1 MPAWLRH
8 RQRHRVTAEL
18 RQLMGPSD
26 HFTVGKFTH
35 CSCPH
40 QRFCFVGMQDTMAT
54 KSAEGLPLAFGY
66 FRNFGENRH
75 FTIDLAM
82 ENSQNVFSAESL
94 VAVPG
99 SPPTGSHW
107 SACRQCGDIWPS
119 SGRHH
124 AIIVTRATT
133 ISCVFTHNYPDTVAV
148 PHTDYWSWKRNLA
161 KFEVSQS
168 RRRV

>member
-1 MPAWLRH
+1 MPARLRH

-82 ENSQNVFSAESL
+82 ENSQNVSSAESL

-99 SPPTGSHW
+99 SPPTG
-107 SACRQCGDIWPS
+107 QPL
-119 SGRHH
+119 
-124 AIIVTRATT
+124 V
-133 ISCVFTHNYPDTVAV
+133 
-148 PHTDYWSWKRNLA
+148 
-161 KFEVSQS
+161 
-168 RRRV
+168 RVQTMR

>member
-82 ENSQNVFSAESL
+82 ENSQNVSSAESL
-94 VAVPG
+94 VAVPRVTTHRAA
-99 SPPTGSHW
+99 TGQ
-107 SACRQCGDIWPS
+107 SADNAVT
-119 SGRHH
+119 SGPRLPGMM
-124 AIIVTRATT
+124 R
-133 ISCVFTHNYPDTVAV
+133 P
-148 PHTDYWSWKRNLA
+148 L
-161 KFEVSQS
+161 
-168 RRRV
+168 